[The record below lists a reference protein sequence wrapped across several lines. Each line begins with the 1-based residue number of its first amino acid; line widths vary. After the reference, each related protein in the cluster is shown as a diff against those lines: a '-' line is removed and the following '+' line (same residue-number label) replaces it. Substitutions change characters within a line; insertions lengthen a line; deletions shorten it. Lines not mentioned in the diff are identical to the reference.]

1 MKKLETIQK
10 EHRLNDVYATD
21 EPGAGGA
28 CHLFMIVKAGSAKL
42 NAETEDVT
50 LRLDPNNMVET
61 IAFQHGPR
69 GVKGSQPGVLDCDL
83 LEIVRDRLTDFQ
95 RGEYA
100 CEENRAAL
108 EHIEAALR
116 FMNKRV
122 EDRAKRGVL
131 GTNNK

>member
-28 CHLFMIVKAGSAKL
+28 CHTFMIVKAGSATL

-50 LRLDPNNMVET
+50 LRLDPNDMVEA

-83 LEIVRDRLTDFQ
+83 LEIVRDRLTDF
-95 RGEYA
+95 
-100 CEENRAAL
+100 RAAL